1 MDRPVTPFVVQPD
14 ERPWAPVPTGTARVR
29 ADSGSTGGVLT
40 VMEFDIAPGSGP
52 ALHTHRDDDEVWYV
66 LAGDFR
72 FKAGDALFHTS
83 TGGLAFGPRGVPH
96 AFQNIGNGPGRLL
109 VVTAPG
115 GLERV
120 FAHFGARPPGPGEL
134 ADLAAAGHA
143 HGIEIVGPPLDASDA
158 RPERVHPGPDVST

>member
-14 ERPWAPVPTGTARVR
+14 ERAWRPVPTGTARVR

-40 VMEFDIAPGSGP
+40 VMEFDIAPGLGP
-52 ALHTHRDDDEVWYV
+52 ALHIHRYDDEVWYV

-83 TGGLAFGPRGVPH
+83 TGGLVFGPRGVPH
-96 AFQNIGNGPGRLL
+96 AFQNIGNAPGRLL

-115 GLERV
+115 GVERV
-120 FAHFGARPPGPGEL
+120 FAQFGARPPGPGDL
-134 ADLAAAGHA
+134 ADIAAAGHA
-143 HGIEIVGPPLDASDA
+143 HGIEIVGPPLDASDPH
-158 RPERVHPGPDVST
+158 PEPVHPGPDVST